1 MAITR
6 AGSGQVKANLK
17 FEGTAGIILPVG
29 NTSARNPTPVA
40 GEIRYNSQLGVFEG
54 YTGSTWGTMGPYPFL
69 SVNYFTGDAVASQ
82 FTCNF
87 TITNA
92 DNVIVTVNGVQLR
105 KTIDWQLVSTNII
118 DFTESD
124 GNVNPPGDGADITV
138 RSFSPL
144 NSVSIP
150 TGSVTAQSLSTSNSG
165 TSGQVLSLDNTG
177 SLKYISIPAQDPVLG
192 GDLTG
197 TASNAQ
203 IGLRK
208 VGVAELNVT
217 DGSYGQ
223 VLATDGSGNL
233 TFITPTFTASTL
245 RLPPLQAAPSAFPGT
260 FAVANG
266 VDWDPASKATGRSY
280 PVFYDGTVWQAL
292 Y

>member
-17 FEGTAGIILPVG
+17 FEGTTGIILPVG

-40 GEIRYNSQLGVFEG
+40 GEIRYNSQLSVFEG

-69 SVNYFTGDAVASQ
+69 SVNYFTGDGATSQ

-105 KTIDWQLVSTNII
+105 KTIDWQLVGTTII
-118 DFTESD
+118 NFTESD

-150 TGSVTAQSLSTSNSG
+150 TGSVTAQSLSASNSG
-165 TSGQVLSLDNTG
+165 TTGQVLSLDNTG
-177 SLKYISIPAQDPVLG
+177 SLKYISIPAQDPVMG

-203 IGLRK
+203 IGSRK
-208 VGVAELNVT
+208 VGIAQLNVT

-223 VLATDGSGNL
+223 VLATDGVGNL
-233 TFITPTFTASTL
+233 TFITPTVTNTNVLFSSLKLT
-245 RLPPLQAAPSAFPGT
+245 PLAGAPSVPNGT
-260 FAVANG
+260 IERADGIKWNPAV
-266 VDWDPASKATGRSY
+266 KR
-280 PVFYDGTVWQAL
+280 GTKS
-292 Y
+292 

>member
-69 SVNYFTGDAVASQ
+69 SVNYFTGDGSTSQ

-105 KTIDWQLVSTNII
+105 KTIDWKLTGTTII

-124 GNVNPPGDGADITV
+124 GNVNPPADGADITV

-150 TGSVTAQSLSTSNSG
+150 TGSVTAQSLNSSNSG

-177 SLKYISIPAQDPVLG
+177 SLKYISIPAQDPTLG

-208 VGVAELNVT
+208 VGIPELNVT
-217 DGSYGQ
+217 DGAYGQ
-223 VLATDGSGNL
+223 VLATDGTGNL
-233 TFITPTFTASTL
+233 TFITPTFSSSVL
-245 RLPPLQAAPSAFPGT
+245 KLPPLQAAPALLNGT
-260 FAVANG
+260 FAVADG
-266 VDWDPASKATGRSY
+266 ITWDPASKANGKSY
-280 PVFYDGTVWQAL
+280 PVYYDGTSWNAL

>member
-1 MAITR
+1 MSITR

-17 FEGTAGIILPVG
+17 FEGTTGIILPVG
-29 NTSARNPTPVA
+29 NTAARNNTPVA
-40 GEIRYNSQLGVFEG
+40 GEIRYNSQLSVFEG
-54 YTGSTWGTMGPYPFL
+54 YTGTTWGTMGPYPFL
-69 SVNYFTGDAVASQ
+69 SVNYFTGDSTTSQ
-82 FTCNF
+82 FTCDF
-87 TITNA
+87 EITNA

-105 KTIDWQLVSTNII
+105 KTIDWQLTGTTII

-124 GNVNPPGDGADITV
+124 GNVNPPADGADITV

-150 TGSVTAQSLSTSNSG
+150 AASITAADLNTSNSG

-177 SLKYISIPAQDPVLG
+177 SLKYISIPAQDPTLG

-208 VGVAELNVT
+208 VGIAELNVT

-233 TFITPTFTASTL
+233 TFITPAFTASTL
-245 RLPPLQAAPSAFPGT
+245 RLPPLQAAPSAFAGT

-266 VDWDPASKATGRSY
+266 VDWDPASKANGKCY
-280 PVFYDGTVWQAL
+280 PVFYDGTAWQAM

>member
-105 KTIDWQLVSTNII
+105 KTIDWQLVGTNII

-124 GNVNPPGDGADITV
+124 GNINPPGDGADITV

-150 TGSVTAQSLSTSNSG
+150 TGSVTAQSLNTSNSG
-165 TSGQVLSLDNTG
+165 TSGQILSLDNTG
-177 SLKYISIPAQDPVLG
+177 SLKYISIPAQDPVVG

-245 RLPPLQAAPSAFPGT
+245 RLPPLQAAPSANAGT

-266 VDWDPASKATGRSY
+266 VDWDPASKATGSSY